1 MRVLLAELD
10 RANANPKPQMDCT
23 LLGGTAMRYNT
34 LDLRV
39 FLSDELSKL
48 LRQQILERERAQ
60 RYLKVRLHS
69 R

>member
-1 MRVLLAELD
+1 
-10 RANANPKPQMDCT
+10 MDCT